1 MSVTAQPAAAPGA
14 SCTVPLFPL
23 STVLFPGG
31 PLRLRIFEPRY
42 IDMIG
47 ACMRTQQPFGV
58 VLIGAGS
65 EVGAGAAQTLC
76 GVGTTARVIDFN
88 ALPDGLL
95 GISCTG
101 ERKFA
106 LQRHWQQED
115 GLNIGEVEYAAAEQP
130 APLPPQCAHLALLL
144 RKLLPELGEL
154 YASIPERFE
163 DASWVGLRLAEI
175 LPISLTQKQ
184 ACLEVHDAIE
194 RIERLNQLIRR
205 VDE

>member
-1 MSVTAQPAAAPGA
+1 MSVTAQPTAAPGDSA
-14 SCTVPLFPL
+14 AVPLFPL

-58 VLIGAGS
+58 VLIQAGA
-65 EVGAGAAQTLC
+65 EVGAGAATSLC
-76 GVGTTARVIDFN
+76 SVGTTARVIDFN
-88 ALPDGLL
+88 SLPDGLL

-115 GLNIGEVEYAAAEQP
+115 GLNLGEVAYAAAEQP
-130 APLPPQCAHLALLL
+130 APLPAQCAHLALLL

-154 YASIPERFE
+154 YARIPERFE

-175 LPISLTQKQ
+175 LPIGLAQKQ
-184 ACLEVHDAIE
+184 ACLELHDPIE
-194 RIERLNQLIRR
+194 RIQRLNQLIRR